1 MENKPTF
8 KLSLI
13 LVMSCLYFL
22 STNLL
27 VAQDKNIFEI
37 SENTS
42 SNDRTDFY
50 NLAFNLNT
58 TAYLK
63 DNTVIN
69 KYGDG
74 SVLKISMED
83 TKSFEVLITN
93 QKDYNQAELI
103 IIKVDEISKLSNSI
117 DLTTLTE
124 TNNLKYVFIKCSF
137 KCQLQDIQNFIKV
150 NPNIRVFYS
159 AQNPS

>member
-22 STNLL
+22 STNFV

-103 IIKVDEISKLSNSI
+103 TIKVDEISKLSNSI